1 MIGARQLT
9 VPPLGELR
17 KQGMGPY
24 GPAYVGTPDEVIKM
38 IEEELKVCP
47 MTQIVFSID
56 SPGMDPRHMKR
67 LDGTIRKGSHTSFPK
82 SMSRGWNP
90 SAPARVLAFFE
101 SLVSRS
107 LDHQNETKLIAPV
120 SYTHLMCIRD
130 RSSSEP
136 NAGVFCSSIVFS
148 PRVQQVLEF
157 RRSASLALDGFASL
171 GFGGRSRSRRLSF
184 SAADERAGVVITFY
198 RLFPI
203 GIPYEQ
209 LRCLRSHWLVDKS
222 DFVTKHISRRVICK
236 LRHEHFTVPT
246 FPHVSQWRHAGQLC
260 MAFHLFRSYR

>member
-1 MIGARQLT
+1 MRICLIGARQLT

-107 LDHQNETKLIAPV
+107 LDHQNETKLIAPSACV
-120 SYTHLMCIRD
+120 APLQSL
-130 RSSSEP
+130 RSSSVIAGSRIRLTPLRPKIPGIERVTP
-136 NAGVFCSSIVFS
+136 NLGLKTPIGTTACSSRARS
-148 PRVQQVLEF
+148 P
-157 RRSASLALDGFASL
+157 S
-171 GFGGRSRSRRLSF
+171 
-184 SAADERAGVVITFY
+184 
-198 RLFPI
+198 
-203 GIPYEQ
+203 
-209 LRCLRSHWLVDKS
+209 
-222 DFVTKHISRRVICK
+222 
-236 LRHEHFTVPT
+236 
-246 FPHVSQWRHAGQLC
+246 
-260 MAFHLFRSYR
+260 